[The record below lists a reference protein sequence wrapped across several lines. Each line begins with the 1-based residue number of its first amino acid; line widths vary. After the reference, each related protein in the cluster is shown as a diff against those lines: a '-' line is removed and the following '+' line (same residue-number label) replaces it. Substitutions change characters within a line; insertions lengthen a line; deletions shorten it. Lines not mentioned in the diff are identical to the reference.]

1 MVFYL
6 HHKNLIKKVLKY
18 LKQKCKLDLLLGSGH
33 LLPCICF
40 DTDMS
45 PTAYLLHKKG
55 EWDSPIFIDKE
66 IKSQVLGDFI
76 KLTLLNI
83 SGS

>member
-1 MVFYL
+1 M
-6 HHKNLIKKVLKY
+6 
-18 LKQKCKLDLLLGSGH
+18 KQKCQLDLLLGSGG
-33 LLPCICF
+33 LLLHICF

-45 PTAYLLHKKG
+45 PMAYLLHKKG
-55 EWDSPIFIDKE
+55 EWDSPIFTDKE
-66 IKSQVLGDFI
+66 IESQVLGDFI